1 MKNVC
6 KVQTYR
12 DLSHQQEV
20 VMHTKYLVQLLF
32 AVLMTASTL
41 AVGAGKYYCKI
52 GADPVNTNRQLSPD
66 EKVVVLA
73 EDLFVLLSSG
83 SGHVCRGW
91 LRAGEK
97 VVVSETRGKSP
108 WVKRCG
114 NDVLNDV
121 YFRARTTAPPPVA
134 YRPPPERTRQ
144 ASAAPISFNFNVN
157 PEVMRPYDD
166 CVGSC
171 ADANRITA
179 VAVGVLGSV
188 AIGYGISRSGDRIT
202 NNNGGTV
209 VTPPSP
215 GPGHGGSTNPP
226 GPGHGGST
234 NPPPVVVVEDP
245 PFVYP
250 GNGGGT
256 NPPVV
261 VDPPFVYPGNDGG
274 SGPGYGQ

>member
-97 VVVSETRGKSP
+97 VVVSETRGKS
-108 WVKRCG
+108 
-114 NDVLNDV
+114 
-121 YFRARTTAPPPVA
+121 
-134 YRPPPERTRQ
+134 
-144 ASAAPISFNFNVN
+144 
-157 PEVMRPYDD
+157 
-166 CVGSC
+166 
-171 ADANRITA
+171 
-179 VAVGVLGSV
+179 
-188 AIGYGISRSGDRIT
+188 
-202 NNNGGTV
+202 
-209 VTPPSP
+209 
-215 GPGHGGSTNPP
+215 
-226 GPGHGGST
+226 
-234 NPPPVVVVEDP
+234 
-245 PFVYP
+245 
-250 GNGGGT
+250 
-256 NPPVV
+256 
-261 VDPPFVYPGNDGG
+261 
-274 SGPGYGQ
+274 